1 MQNPADVAAAWISL
15 QRSEQESVD
24 ATDLSWAADE
34 INIAAVSDP
43 DYCWLLICE
52 ILSQSKNEWI
62 LANLAAG
69 PIEAM
74 LSLHGKAV
82 IGRVESLAQANPHF
96 RQALGGVWNSAV
108 ESNVWSRVLRAG
120 K

>member
-1 MQNPADVAAAWISL
+1 MQNPVDVAVAWISL

-24 ATDLSWAADE
+24 ASDLSWAADE

-43 DYCWLLICE
+43 DYCWLLVCE
-52 ILSQSKNEWI
+52 VLAQSADEWI

-69 PIEAM
+69 PIETM

-82 IGRVESLAQANPHF
+82 IGRVESLALANPHF
-96 RQALGGVWNSAV
+96 RLALRGVWNSAV
-108 ESNVWSRVLRAG
+108 DSNVWTRVLQAG